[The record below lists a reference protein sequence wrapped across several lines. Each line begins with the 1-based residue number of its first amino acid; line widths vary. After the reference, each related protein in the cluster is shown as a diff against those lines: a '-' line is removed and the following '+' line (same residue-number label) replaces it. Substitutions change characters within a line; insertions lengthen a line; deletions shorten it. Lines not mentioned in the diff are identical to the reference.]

1 MSFQGSLL
9 KLLLLLGFLA
19 EELVDLQ
26 VEEQVELVEEQVEL
40 VEELVELVEELAYL
54 QVEVE
59 EPVELA

>member
-26 VEEQVELVEEQVEL
+26 VEEQVELVEE
-40 VEELVELVEELAYL
+40 LVELVEELAYL
-54 QVEVE
+54 QVEE
-59 EPVELA
+59 LVELA